1 MKTFKQLRE
10 DISLQEEAISVEE
23 LVTKIEQLHKKAFP
37 KSWFKIKKSSFGG
50 NAAVGMHFGI
60 VPESEVPNKILD
72 NDPGHHRFM
81 IFVRGEDDYEVKVTL
96 GSIYIV
102 PEKGVNLEMQ
112 SVKTKFR
119 KVKGNSAKVLKA
131 FTTFFPR
138 MKKIVTDNAD
148 NIYGGDRYS
157 KGIFESVAILEKS
170 KLHPDLVKIDKEID
184 AFHKKTKHH
193 QYLPRKDA
201 DILAKLSKKRDA
213 IWRDVGGD
221 DYSRMMTDSV
231 NEATKWK
238 KGDGKPQGAAHIE
251 NVKFWDL
258 PDSSLRYIQKDA
270 HDAMKANPEG
280 KKAGKYADEVND
292 AATVLFWRKKN
303 KISVNESVD
312 VSEGLAPL
320 GNNKVFNYEGPK
332 YQAKAEKSKF
342 SDGWRSVVYDVTNKR
357 DSMSGGVAYKNKA
370 DAVGE
375 AQAYID
381 VLMTKR
387 YAIASDSRSSNLL
400 DKALKDFSKGKVV
413 ARPYKE
419 NVKRW

>member
-231 NEATKWK
+231 NEATAVELASKKIQVSDKHEIAFGKFKEGVAVIEQKGAKNKWQVVFAADSSDMNEFA
-238 KGDGKPQGAAHIE
+238 KGLSSSTVLCRLQTPLSKPGSWEHRTICAIEPMKGTIAFLDMDKYEDE
-251 NVKFWDL
+251 NVVKWEKGVKFTFLNILDTKLDYFDL
-258 PDSSLRYIQKDA
+258 K
-270 HDAMKANPEG
+270 
-280 KKAGKYADEVND
+280 
-292 AATVLFWRKKN
+292 
-303 KISVNESVD
+303 
-312 VSEGLAPL
+312 
-320 GNNKVFNYEGPK
+320 
-332 YQAKAEKSKF
+332 
-342 SDGWRSVVYDVTNKR
+342 
-357 DSMSGGVAYKNKA
+357 
-370 DAVGE
+370 
-375 AQAYID
+375 
-381 VLMTKR
+381 
-387 YAIASDSRSSNLL
+387 
-400 DKALKDFSKGKVV
+400 
-413 ARPYKE
+413 
-419 NVKRW
+419 